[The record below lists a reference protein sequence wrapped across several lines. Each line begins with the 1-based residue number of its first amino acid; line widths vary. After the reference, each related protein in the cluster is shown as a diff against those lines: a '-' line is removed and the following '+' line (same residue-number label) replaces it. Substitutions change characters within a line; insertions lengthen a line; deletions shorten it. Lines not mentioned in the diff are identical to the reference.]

1 MSDEKTEEPTDKKLR
16 DARRDGEVSRST
28 DLSDAVSMSAAI
40 LLLVA
45 AADHFGDAMRALVN
59 GALAFVSADHSL
71 VEMTARLYQF
81 GGIALS
87 AVMPLLFVAALAGIG
102 GSVLQVGLQISLK
115 PVMPNLGALNPA
127 EGLKKLFSPRSA
139 IESIKMI
146 VKAVIVFCVAWK
158 TIVWLF
164 PLIAGALYQSPPEL
178 SRIFRE
184 ILAKWLMVVAGLCL
198 LMGAADV
205 KLQRFMFM
213 QKMKMT
219 KDEVKRESKNDEG
232 DPLLKGER
240 KRLAREL
247 AAAPP
252 QHQVAHANFVVVNPT
267 HYAVA
272 VRYAPDEHPLPAWS
286 RRASTKRPSHCG
298 EPRKT
303 RTSRSSAI
311 PLSRARCSES
321 ASRSRCPKNCS
332 RSLQRSC
339 AGSTRSARAETNGPD
354 SPERPCSN
362 R

>member
-219 KDEVKRESKNDEG
+219 KDEVKRESK
-232 DPLLKGER
+232 
-240 KRLAREL
+240 KRRRRSAAQGRAQAACARTGGRTAAASGRAREFRRRQ
-247 AAAPP
+247 P
-252 QHQVAHANFVVVNPT
+252 
-267 HYAVA
+267 
-272 VRYAPDEHPLPAWS
+272 HPLRGRGSLRA
-286 RRASTKRPSHCG
+286 RRASAP
-298 EPRKT
+298 PRD
-303 RTSRSSAI
+303 R
-311 PLSRARCSES
+311 
-321 ASRSRCPKNCS
+321 
-332 RSLQRSC
+332 
-339 AGSTRSARAETNGPD
+339 
-354 SPERPCSN
+354 
-362 R
+362 

>member
-272 VRYAPDEHPLPAWS
+272 IRYAPDEHPLPRVIAKGLDEAAIAL
-286 RRASTKRPSHCG
+286 RRA
-298 EPRKT
+298 
-303 RTSRSSAI
+303 AQDANI
-311 PLSRARCSES
+311 PIIGN
-321 ASRSRCPKNCS
+321 PPV
-332 RSLQRSC
+332 
-339 AGSTRSARAETNGPD
+339 ARALFRIGVEEPVPEELFEIVAAILRWIDAIGPRRN
-354 SPERPCSN
+354 ERA
-362 R
+362 